1 MHQVYGLHIQS
12 TTKMLKLLKEL
23 WGGRPADIEQQ
34 IEEANERIRTSRAK
48 TSDGR
53 QTWEVFGDPEN
64 EQDLQ
69 LMRECMDAELAK
81 ARKKKS
87 YFPAPASA
95 WRVAVLLRKQ
105 KDYAGE
111 VEAIKAYCEIAATK
125 NYENNTRYTQLRER
139 LPKAQALLAKQEG
152 FN

>member
-1 MHQVYGLHIQS
+1 
-12 TTKMLKLLKEL
+12 MLKLLKEL
-23 WGGRPADIEQQ
+23 WGVRPADIDQQ
-34 IEEANERIRTSRAK
+34 IEEANERTRTSRAK

-53 QTWEVFGDPEN
+53 QTWAVFDDPSS

-69 LMRECMDAELAK
+69 LMQECMDAELAM

-87 YFPAPASA
+87 YFPAPYSA

-105 KDYAGE
+105 KDYSGE
-111 VEAIKAYCEIAATK
+111 VEAIKAYCEVAATK
-125 NYENNTRYTQLRER
+125 NYEHNRRYTMLRER

-152 FN
+152 V